1 MPPPAHGYE
10 FGGPL
15 GAFAISLAAPAATYA
30 LYFVCNEDGCPS
42 SSFLRD
48 PVGNIASKWP
58 GLSGAFDWGV
68 TKHYFLWYFAL
79 AIMYFV
85 LPGKIGDGVVLS
97 NGRRLK
103 YKFSGSAS
111 LLTVFAYCGFMTYK
125 EGFQWPFWAYIW
137 DNQLQLMTAALISS
151 IILAFYCYI
160 SSFFTGEL
168 LANDTGNFIYDWF
181 LGRPLNPRIGSFDI
195 KVFSELRPGM
205 ILWPILNFAFMAH
218 QYNTHGKITDS
229 MILVNAFHLWYVC
242 DALHNEPAVLT
253 TMDVT
258 TDGFGFM
265 LSFGDLMWLP
275 FNYSLQSRYLA
286 MHPFELGL
294 LGVVGV
300 LAVQGLGYWI
310 FRRANREKHDFR
322 TDPNDPKLAHIKYIE
337 TKSGSRLMI
346 TGWWG
351 IARHINYLGDWIM
364 AWAWCLPTG
373 YRGPLSYFYVVYFA
387 ILLLHRDRRDEAKC
401 KLKYGADWKRYT
413 DLVPSRIVPGI
424 Y

>member
-15 GAFAISLAAPAATYA
+15 GAFAISLSAPAITYA
-30 LYFVCNEDGCPS
+30 FYFICSEDGCPS

-58 GLSGAFDWGV
+58 GLSGAFDWDV
-68 TKHYFLWYFAL
+68 TKHYFLWYLAL
-79 AIMYFV
+79 VAMYFV
-85 LPGKIGDGVVLS
+85 LPGKTGEGVVLS
-97 NGRRLK
+97 NGKRLK
-103 YKFSGSAS
+103 YKFNGYAS
-111 LLTVFAYCGFMTYK
+111 MLTVWGYCGFMTFK
-125 EGFQWPFWAYIW
+125 EGFGWPLWAYLW
-137 DNQLQLMTAALISS
+137 DNQLQLMTGALIFS
-151 IILAFYCYI
+151 IPLAFYCYI
-160 SSFFTGEL
+160 SSLFTGEL
-168 LANDTGNFIYDWF
+168 LANNTGNFIYDWF
-181 LGRPLNPRIGSFDI
+181 LGRPLNPRIGRLDL

-205 ILWPILNFAFMAH
+205 ILWPILNFASLAH
-218 QYNTHGKITDS
+218 QYSTHGKITDS
-229 MILVNAFHLWYVC
+229 MILVNFFHLWYVY

-275 FNYSLQSRYLA
+275 FNYSIQCRYLA
-286 MHPFELGL
+286 MHPFELGP
-294 LGVVGV
+294 LGVAGV

-310 FRRANREKHDFR
+310 FREANREKHEFR
-322 TDPNDPKLAHIKYIE
+322 SDPNDPRLAHIKYIE

-351 IARHINYLGDWIM
+351 IARHINYMGDWIM

-387 ILLLHRDRRDEAKC
+387 ILLLHRERRDEAKC

-413 DLVPSRIVPGI
+413 DLVPSRIIPGI